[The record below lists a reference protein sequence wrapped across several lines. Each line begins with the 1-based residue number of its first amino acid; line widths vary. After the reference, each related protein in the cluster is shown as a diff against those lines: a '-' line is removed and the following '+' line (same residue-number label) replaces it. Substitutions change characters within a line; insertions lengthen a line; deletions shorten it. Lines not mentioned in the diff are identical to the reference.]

1 MNETELNNKEENEIR
16 NLVTEIARILTDTK
30 AEDVVLL
37 DVRQV
42 VSFTDYI
49 IIATANSSTHISGLF
64 KAIDE
69 SLKNTKFEQFL
80 SRKVET
86 ENPWFLLDLFNF
98 VIHIFLKNTRDYY
111 QIERLYFN
119 AKNIAVRNCHE

>member
-1 MNETELNNKEENEIR
+1 MNETDIIKSEEREINKIVN
-16 NLVTEIARILTDTK
+16 EIARLLSETK

-49 IIATANSSTHISGLF
+49 IIATANSSTHIGGLY
-64 KAIDE
+64 KAIIE
-69 SLKNTKFEQFL
+69 SLKNTKFEQYMP
-80 SRKVET
+80 RKIET
-86 ENPWFLLDLFNF
+86 ENPWFLLDLFHF
-98 VIHIFLKNTRDYY
+98 VIHIFLKQTRDYY

-119 AKNIAVRNCHE
+119 AKNISF